1 MKLRNSVLSISL
13 VLGIAS
19 TGVATADLG
28 NRYGLPQ
35 VYHSEIS
42 AAEAMFYRLMTW
54 VTKPEMIFR
63 MPSLS
68 TFGVCQSILP
78 GIHPSL
84 TAFLSPM

>member
-42 AAEAMFYRLMTW
+42 AAEAN
-54 VTKPEMIFR
+54 V
-63 MPSLS
+63 
-68 TFGVCQSILP
+68 
-78 GIHPSL
+78 L
-84 TAFLSPM
+84 TSHDLGNNRK